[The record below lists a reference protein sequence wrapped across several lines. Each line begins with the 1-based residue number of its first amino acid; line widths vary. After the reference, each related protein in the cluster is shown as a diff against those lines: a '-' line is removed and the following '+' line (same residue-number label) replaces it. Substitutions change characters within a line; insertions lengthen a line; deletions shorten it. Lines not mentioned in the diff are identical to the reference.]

1 MSMAPTI
8 GVYDSGIGGLTTLAL
23 LQTKLPSCGFVY
35 LADTARM
42 PFGSKSRAEIF
53 EAAEN
58 AMKLLRSRAD
68 AVVFG
73 CNTAS
78 VTVRPDGAYK
88 LIPDLDGCTPEKT
101 LVLATPRTLAG
112 LDAARKGFMCADTPE
127 LAVLT
132 EIQASLRF
140 KSRTRPDFS
149 ELENYLAE
157 KLSPFRG
164 KAEKVLL
171 GCSHYVYVRKEVKR
185 ILGDAEYSDGND
197 VLTDKVR
204 RDIMPFSAP
213 EFFASDKK
221 LPPVSFVFTGCD
233 ESAKYLWMLSR
244 LHTEYVPEIFKN
256 KTLSP

>member
-1 MSMAPTI
+1 MAPTI

-112 LDAARKGFMCADTPE
+112 LDAAQRGFMCADTPE

-171 GCSHYVYVRKEVKR
+171 GCSHYVYVGKEVKR

-204 RDIMPFSAP
+204 HDLMPFSAP

-256 KTLSP
+256 KTLSS